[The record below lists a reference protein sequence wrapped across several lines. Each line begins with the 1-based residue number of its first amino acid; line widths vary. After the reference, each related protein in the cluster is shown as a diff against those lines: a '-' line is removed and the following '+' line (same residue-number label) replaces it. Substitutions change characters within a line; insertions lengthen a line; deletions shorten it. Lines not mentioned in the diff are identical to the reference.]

1 MNAPLYSIEAEQS
14 LIGACLLE
22 NRLIDRMAE
31 TVGPADF
38 SQIEHQIIWG
48 AMNRLAGSGQYVDVI
63 TLSEALSDK
72 GSLED
77 VGGLA
82 YLVEVSRNTPSASN
96 ASGYARIV
104 TDLSH
109 RRRLLDELGSI
120 DQLARDKQTPFSEVI
135 DGAQGRI
142 AKLIRADAQ
151 GIGPVGDYLAT
162 DLLDEIDRKWSGDVD
177 PMGASFGLP
186 DLDRK
191 TMGMHAGQLIVVGA
205 RSSMGKTAFAL
216 NTIRTACIEQ
226 NRPTVMFSMEMD
238 RKTLITRLTAA
249 IGQVPINAIRDP
261 KQYMTED
268 YFARLTNPVHVL
280 KTAPLV
286 IDDRAALTPSQVRGA
301 CKRWRAHYGDLGL
314 VVVDYLGLMRP
325 DRKHGT
331 REQEVAEASGAM
343 KALAKEL
350 QCPVLLLS
358 QLNRS
363 LEQRPNKRPVMSDL
377 RESGAIEQDADIIL
391 FLYRNE
397 VYHPDD
403 ERTQGVAEIIIG
415 KQREG
420 ELGTVYAAARLALAR
435 MDPLDAEKI
444 RELRSPPAEESRRK
458 PKSAMEMM

>member
-151 GIGPVGDYLAT
+151 GIGPV
-162 DLLDEIDRKWSGDVD
+162 DRKS
-177 PMGASFGLP
+177 
-186 DLDRK
+186 
-191 TMGMHAGQLIVVGA
+191 VV
-205 RSSMGKTAFAL
+205 
-216 NTIRTACIEQ
+216 
-226 NRPTVMFSMEMD
+226 
-238 RKTLITRLTAA
+238 
-249 IGQVPINAIRDP
+249 
-261 KQYMTED
+261 
-268 YFARLTNPVHVL
+268 
-280 KTAPLV
+280 
-286 IDDRAALTPSQVRGA
+286 
-301 CKRWRAHYGDLGL
+301 
-314 VVVDYLGLMRP
+314 
-325 DRKHGT
+325 
-331 REQEVAEASGAM
+331 
-343 KALAKEL
+343 
-350 QCPVLLLS
+350 
-358 QLNRS
+358 
-363 LEQRPNKRPVMSDL
+363 
-377 RESGAIEQDADIIL
+377 
-391 FLYRNE
+391 
-397 VYHPDD
+397 
-403 ERTQGVAEIIIG
+403 
-415 KQREG
+415 
-420 ELGTVYAAARLALAR
+420 
-435 MDPLDAEKI
+435 
-444 RELRSPPAEESRRK
+444 
-458 PKSAMEMM
+458 